1 MEKEKD
7 KDKDKDKDKSKKTGG
22 TLRKFGKRKTT
33 TGTLTNEDLKMMAQ
47 IAVEEA
53 AAATPVETGEYN
65 LKIESKWRFLHQLL
79 DLLDYVIPRLGVE
92 FDLMREVIWMYVDW
106 IGISKQ

>member
-1 MEKEKD
+1 MLISYTRFNRHQLFNCIMFNSFFFLFFLSYIAGSNTKMEKEKD

-65 LKIESKWRFLHQLL
+65 LKIESK
-79 DLLDYVIPRLGVE
+79 
-92 FDLMREVIWMYVDW
+92 
-106 IGISKQ
+106 